1 MSVNINNVEEFL
13 TSKLKL
19 SQDEAKAFL
28 FIVKNGRKHTEKIAE
43 SLKLSEEES
52 NKVAKSLVEKGMII
66 NISQS
71 EYESLHPRF
80 AISNRYRRLCE
91 ENNSIFKKNL
101 LIDNIGIILERPF
114 EDARTKYAFREPL

>member
-13 TSKLKL
+13 TSGLKL
-19 SQDEAKAFL
+19 SKEESKTFL
-28 FIVKNGRKHTEKIAE
+28 FIVKNGRKHVEKIAE
-43 SLKLSEEES
+43 SLRFSKEDAS
-52 NKVAKSLVEKGMII
+52 KVASSLVEKGMII

-91 ENNSIFKKNL
+91 EENISYRKNL
-101 LIDNIGIILERPF
+101 LIDNIGIVLEIPF
-114 EDARTKYAFREPL
+114 EDARTK